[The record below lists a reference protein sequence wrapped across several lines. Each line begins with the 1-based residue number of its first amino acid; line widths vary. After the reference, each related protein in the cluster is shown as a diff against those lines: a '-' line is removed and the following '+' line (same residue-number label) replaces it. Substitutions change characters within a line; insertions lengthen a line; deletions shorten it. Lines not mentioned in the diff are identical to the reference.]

1 MDLRNSDN
9 SSMHHQPSDLARPD
23 PISFQPRFEDSSS
36 GSSAL
41 VAIYA
46 EARESKALV
55 RERLLFRLA
64 KHAGAPDSEVAPEQV
79 TPVAPASESQ
89 RTALGDPLGAFL
101 RAAVEQAE
109 RSV

>member
-1 MDLRNSDN
+1 
-9 SSMHHQPSDLARPD
+9 MHHQTFEHAPD
-23 PISFQPRFEDSSS
+23 ETINFQPRFENAAS

-46 EARESKALV
+46 EARESKAFA
-55 RERLLFRLA
+55 RERLLFRLS
-64 KHAGAPDSEVAPEQV
+64 KSAGAPDSEVAPEQV

-109 RSV
+109 RSA